1 MRESRFPCDQRQLS
15 RNATS
20 AGVDRLGQPEAVSQG
35 ERHLLETRWVE
46 SGIGPR
52 HPAAGE
58 GLGEASGELAIPGR
72 GAGMERSHVCR
83 HWALEGVLGTAGVGR
98 LEEHAFL

>member
-1 MRESRFPCDQRQLS
+1 M
-15 RNATS
+15 
-20 AGVDRLGQPEAVSQG
+20 
-35 ERHLLETRWVE
+35 E

-72 GAGMERSHVCR
+72 GAGMEGSHVDTGLQREC
-83 HWALEGVLGTAGVGR
+83 WEL
-98 LEEHAFL
+98 

>member
-1 MRESRFPCDQRQLS
+1 MRESGFPCDQRQLS

-20 AGVDRLGQPEAVSQG
+20 ARVDRLGPPVAVSQH
-35 ERHLLETRWVE
+35 ERHLLERRWVE
-46 SGIGPR
+46 SSVGPR

-72 GAGMERSHVCR
+72 GAGMEGSHMCR
-83 HWALEGVLGTAGVGR
+83 PWAPEGVLGTAGVGR